1 MENDIIVRDESGL
14 SNQEF
19 YQALLEDCQAI
30 VVERGFRARMEAIE
44 GKWELGKR
52 IYEENEQMDRQK
64 IYGDKIVEN
73 LSRDLGISNS
83 NLFSCIQF
91 YKQFQEIGRASCR
104 ERV

>member
-83 NLFSCIQF
+83 NLFS
-91 YKQFQEIGRASCR
+91 
-104 ERV
+104 